1 MQTTATTRWHCHC
14 RCHVF
19 QNEWPPRDGTM
30 HEQQSFG
37 AQERPSRKS
46 SPVRTSDR
54 LSSTFGDV
62 EPKVSQMES
71 FQGQDIV
78 PEYDQEWVLHT
89 KWLWGAPFFNER
101 KIAGKTTG
109 PQPWVGRRNDIP
121 STDEHKKCEKSH
133 SPGAKNARPFYAP
146 IETSPGVKNAQP
158 FSAPIE
164 NCQLLLPRMKPSA
177 WNNQSLLCCFFWM
190 QTAN

>member
-1 MQTTATTRWHCHC
+1 MLFLLNANHSHHEMALPLPLPCFSKWMATTRWHDAWA
-14 RCHVF
+14 VK
-19 QNEWPPRDGTM
+19 
-30 HEQQSFG
+30 SFG
-37 AQERPSRKS
+37 AQERPNRKS

-78 PEYDQEWVLHT
+78 PECDQEWVLHT
-89 KWLWGAPFFNER
+89 KWLWRAPFFTER
-101 KIAGKTTG
+101 KIAGKTMG
-109 PQPWVGRRNDIP
+109 PQPLVGRRNDIP
-121 STDEHKKCEKSH
+121 STDEHKKCEKSC
-133 SPGAKNARPFYAP
+133 SPGAKNARPFHTP

-164 NCQLLLPRMKPSA
+164 NRQLLLPGMKPSA
-177 WNNQSLLCCFFWM
+177 
-190 QTAN
+190 